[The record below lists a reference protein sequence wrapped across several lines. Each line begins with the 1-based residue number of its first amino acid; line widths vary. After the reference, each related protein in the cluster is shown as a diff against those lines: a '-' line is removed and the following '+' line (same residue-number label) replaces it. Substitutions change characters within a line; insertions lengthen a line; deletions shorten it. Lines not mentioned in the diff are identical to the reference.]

1 MIVVDANCINVIHS
15 GHSKWSQVYKD
26 YPKQRPKLAMWAMA
40 RQGKA
45 RQGGTD
51 GQAGR
56 IFSTSLQHVSV
67 CVSIP
72 EHMQLCYV
80 LQKKTSLACLAHA
93 QKGQISDSYV
103 TSTGHE

>member
-51 GQAGR
+51 GQAGTTQN
-56 IFSTSLQHVSV
+56 IQHVIATCECV
-67 CVSIP
+67 CVHP
-72 EHMQLCYV
+72 
-80 LQKKTSLACLAHA
+80 
-93 QKGQISDSYV
+93 
-103 TSTGHE
+103 

>member
-45 RQGGTD
+45 RQGKE
-51 GQAGR
+51 GQMGRQAQHR
-56 IFSTSLQHVSV
+56 IFSMSLQHVSV

-80 LQKKTSLACLAHA
+80 LQKKPAWLAWHMHRRG
-93 QKGQISDSYV
+93 KYQIAM
-103 TSTGHE
+103 

>member
-45 RQGGTD
+45 RRD
-51 GQAGR
+51 RWAGR
-56 IFSTSLQHVSV
+56 HNTEYSARH
-67 CVSIP
+67 CN
-72 EHMQLCYV
+72 M
-80 LQKKTSLACLAHA
+80 
-93 QKGQISDSYV
+93 
-103 TSTGHE
+103 